1 MQWKAIPLLGLGL
14 ILCVGGV
21 GCGSPSNSATGQLTI
36 NTSSL
41 PAGTVGTAYSYSVPA
56 SGGTPPYV
64 WSLNTGT
71 LPVGLKLSSKGV
83 ISGTPES
90 AGTVG
95 FTVAV
100 SDSEAVPAS
109 ATANFSIAIQTELAV
124 TSLAPPAG
132 TIGISYSTTLAAT
145 GGVTPYTWTI
155 LSGSLPAGLSLG
167 SAGVISGT
175 PTTHGA
181 AIFTVQVADSET
193 NQHTAIAQL
202 TLTINTVTITTQ
214 SLPAA
219 TVNVLYSAP
228 LAAIGGVTP
237 YIWTMSG
244 ALPAGLSL
252 NSAGVITGTPTAT
265 GSSTFNVQV
274 ADSEQPP
281 AMASAQLSI
290 TVSSSGTSVTL
301 QGNYAFLLNGFNLA
315 GAWTLA
321 GSFIADGNGNITS
334 GVVDGNSIS
343 GQPVN
348 TAVTGIYAI
357 ASSGL
362 NTMII
367 QGQSWGPMTLA
378 FVLDSTGNGRMIEY
392 DDTTGQG
399 SRGSGALRKANPSA
413 FSLGGLNGGWV
424 FGMTGAGAYGERFV
438 NVGQFALTTGA
449 ISDGSCDTNDGGDY
463 ETCTFTGTLSAV
475 DPQSGWA
482 TVTVQSNNGTSHDA
496 VYVVSTG
503 ELVME
508 QIDSVQ
514 QTESPLLVGSVLQQ
528 SGSFSNA
535 SLNGLAVSYYQLVN
549 SGSGDDESGTAII
562 SCDGNGNANIIVSD
576 DDDAGTITQQSPSQ
590 ETYTVTAVT
599 ANGSVTFTGG
609 GNAPAGFL
617 INQNKAFM
625 VSTGFNPDFYWLEVQ
640 TGGPFSNASMAGI
653 YAGGSLS
660 PLDYTNASN
669 EVDMGSADGID
680 TLTLDVDSSSSGGI
694 NQSFGNVINYNIAAN
709 GRGTGQIQGGEAP
722 GVVYMISPTRWLVL
736 QPTTDARVNVFQH

>member
-1 MQWKAIPLLGLGL
+1 
-14 ILCVGGV
+14 
-21 GCGSPSNSATGQLTI
+21 
-36 NTSSL
+36 
-41 PAGTVGTAYSYSVPA
+41 
-56 SGGTPPYV
+56 
-64 WSLNTGT
+64 

-100 SDSEAVPAS
+100 ADSEAVPAS

-124 TSLAPPAG
+124 TSLSPPAG
-132 TIGISYSTTLAAT
+132 TVGISYSTTLAAT
-145 GGVTPYTWTI
+145 GGVTPYTWTH
-155 LSGSLPAGLSLG
+155 LSGNLPAGLSLS

-181 AIFTVQVADSET
+181 SIFTVQVADSGA
-193 NQHTAIAQL
+193 NQQIAIAQL
-202 TLTINTVTITTQ
+202 TLTINTITITTQ

-219 TVNVLYSAP
+219 TVNVPYSAP
-228 LAAIGGVTP
+228 LAAVGGVTP
-237 YIWTMSG
+237 YTWTMSG
-244 ALPAGLSL
+244 TLPAGLTL

-274 ADSEQPP
+274 ADSEHQP
-281 AMASAQLSI
+281 ATGSAQLSI
-290 TVSSSGTSVTL
+290 TVNSSGTPVTL
-301 QGNYAFLLNGFNLA
+301 QGNYAFFLNGFNST

-348 TAVTGIYAI
+348 TAVTGSYAI

-362 NTMII
+362 NTMTI

-399 SRGSGALRKANPSA
+399 SRGSGVLRKANSSA

-424 FGMTGAGAYGERFV
+424 FGMTGSGPSGERFV
-438 NVGQFALTTGA
+438 NVGQFALSTGT

-475 DPQSGWA
+475 DPQTGRA
-482 TVTVQSNNGTSHDA
+482 TVTIQSNNGTSHTA
-496 VYVVSTG
+496 VYVVSIG

-514 QTESPLLVGSVLQQ
+514 QDSGSISNGPFATGGGSPLLVGSVLQQ

-535 SLNGLAVSYYQLVN
+535 SLNGLSVSYYQSIN
-549 SGSGDDESGTAII
+549 SGSEDDESGAAII
-562 SCDGNGNANIIVSD
+562 SCDGNGNANVLTSD

-590 ETYTVTAVT
+590 ETYTVTA
-599 ANGSVTFTGG
+599 NGAVTFTGG
-609 GNAPAGFL
+609 NNAPSGFL

-625 VSTGFNPDFYWLEVQ
+625 VSTGFNPDFYWLEAQ
-640 TGGPFSNASMAGI
+640 TGGPFSNAALAGTYMA
-653 YAGGSLS
+653 GSLS
-660 PLDYTNASN
+660 PLDYINASN
-669 EVDMGSADGID
+669 DVDLGLADGID
-680 TLTLDVDSSSSGGI
+680 TLTLDGDSSGSGGV
-694 NQSFGNVINYNIAAN
+694 NQWFGAVLNYNIAIN
-709 GRGTGQIQGGEAP
+709 GRGTGQIQGGGTP
-722 GVVYMISPTRWLVL
+722 GVVYMVSPTRWLVL
-736 QPTTDARVNVFQH
+736 QPTTDARVDVFQH